1 MGFAANDKALQRLGG
16 MSGRFR
22 SSLGQAADMA
32 GKMLVRASQTGQKD
46 GPKSG
51 TDYGGHKASAP
62 GEYSAP
68 ISFDLHN
75 STAYEASAA
84 RIRFGVGVE
93 HGLYQ
98 EMGVPQNNLKPRPN
112 LGNAVEECQD
122 EMNRILGEFTF
133 RRTMGGGK

>member
-1 MGFAANDKALQRLGG
+1 MAFNANDQALQRLGG

-51 TDYGGHKASAP
+51 VIYGSHKASAP

-68 ISFDLHN
+68 ISFDLHD

-84 RIRFGVGVE
+84 QIRFGVGVE

-98 EMGVPQNNLKPRPN
+98 EMGTSKMAPRPN

-122 EMNRILGEFTF
+122 EMNRLLGEFTF
-133 RRTMGGGK
+133 RRMMGGG